1 MLRTQSDRHGKGQL
15 IRATFIGLVLIVPN
29 IIWLVRTELVR
40 GVYPT
45 WLTLFP
51 NVVFIIF
58 VLALLSR
65 LLGRVSSRFA
75 LVNHELAIIY
85 IILSVSTAIFAR
97 DSMRILFHYM
107 GAAHWYATAEN
118 DWASLFWKYLPDWLI
133 VSDQATLERF
143 YRGGEP
149 LYFNDYL
156 RVWATPL
163 LIWGGVAFLVV
174 FVMGCISGIMR
185 RQAVEHEHLSYPV
198 IQLPLYMSDTSRSFL
213 SNKLMWIGFGIAGSV
228 DIFNGLHFLY
238 PPVPSL
244 GIYVNLGQYFN
255 ERPFNAIGWTP
266 LCFYPFAVG
275 FSFMMPLNLS
285 FSCWIFYLLL
295 KLEMVLRSALGLR
308 FVSGYTRYGGHQ
320 AFGAWLCLAVT
331 WIWIGRRHLQHVLL
345 TAIGKRR
352 ADDEK
357 EVMSYRKLVVS
368 MVLAI
373 FALIAFSVK
382 AGFPVWASA
391 AFILIYFLVAISV
404 ARMRAQLGP
413 PTHDIDQI
421 GPEEPLIVFLGTR
434 RIGARSLA
442 IFPLFSWLGSWNY
455 RGHPIGPQIEGLK
468 IAEENRVSAR
478 KIFAIMMC
486 AAGLTVFVGPWLYMH
501 CAYDVGIDMSHS
513 SHVGLRLYKRWA
525 RRLINMP
532 GADWTAGME
541 MGIGFGVT
549 LILSIMQRLFLFWPL
564 HPLGYAIAGGS
575 YIMSWLWFSIFV
587 GWLCK
592 MLLMK
597 YGGARLYRRVSF
609 LFLGA
614 LLGQFVVGS
623 SWNLLGALLNKEF
636 YGFFP

>member
-1 MLRTQSDRHGKGQL
+1 MLRPQPDEPGKGQL
-15 IRATFIGLVLIVPN
+15 IRAAFIGLALIAPN
-29 IIWLVRTELVR
+29 IMWLVRTELVR

-65 LLGRVSSRFA
+65 LLKRFGSRLA
-75 LVNHELAIIY
+75 LADHELAVIY
-85 IILSVSTAIFAR
+85 VILSVSTAVFAR

-133 VSDQATLERF
+133 VSDQATLEHF

-149 LYFNDYL
+149 LYFSDYL
-156 RVWATPL
+156 RVWAKPF
-163 LIWGGVAFLVV
+163 LIWGCVAFLVV
-174 FVMGCISGIMR
+174 FVMGCISSIMR

-198 IQLPLYMSDTSRSFL
+198 IQLPLYMSDSSRNFL
-213 SNKLMWIGFGIAGSV
+213 GNKLMWIGFGIAGGI
-228 DIFNGLHFLY
+228 DILNGLHFLY
-238 PPVPSL
+238 PAVPHL
-244 GIYVNLGQYFN
+244 DIYVNIGQYFN
-255 ERPFNAIGWTP
+255 EKPLNAIGWTP

-275 FSFMMPLNLS
+275 FSYMMPLSLS

-331 WIWIGRRHLQHVLL
+331 WIWAARRHLRHVLL
-345 TAIGKRR
+345 VAMGKKEP
-352 ADDEK
+352 DDDK
-357 EVMSYRKLVVS
+357 EAMSYRKVVVS
-368 MVLAI
+368 MVLAVL
-373 FALIAFSVK
+373 ALIAFSAK
-382 AGFPVWASA
+382 AGFPVWVSVI
-391 AFILIYFLVAISV
+391 FILIYFLVALSV

-413 PTHDIDQI
+413 PTHDIDQV

-434 RIGARSLA
+434 RIGAQSLA

-455 RGHPIGPQIEGLK
+455 RGHPIGHQLEGLK
-468 IAEENRVSAR
+468 IADEAHVPAR
-478 KIFAIMMC
+478 KVFIIMMC
-486 AAGLTVFVGPWLYMH
+486 GVGLTVLIGPWLYMR
-501 CAYDVGIDMSHS
+501 CAYGVGIDLSRS
-513 SHVGLRLYKRWA
+513 SHVGLRLYRRWSS
-525 RRLINMP
+525 RLINMP

-541 MGIGFGVT
+541 MGIGFGMT
-549 LILSIMQRLFLFWPL
+549 LVLSIMQRLFLFWPL

-575 YIMSWLWFSIFV
+575 YIMSWLWFSILV

-592 MLLMK
+592 LVLLK
-597 YGGARLYRRVSF
+597 YGGARLYRRMSF

-623 SWNLLGALLNKEF
+623 SWTLLGALLNKEF